1 MTDAAHK
8 AWARR
13 MAEEDLMYA
22 VLYPRCRHRVPTAVA
37 DAIDVLDVAATI
49 PHHVADADVARAIA
63 TFDDYRASVR
73 VRARR
78 RAAAATAGGGGA
90 DVEVT
95 HPK

>member
-49 PHHVADADVARAIA
+49 PHHVADADVAHGRAPSTTTA
-63 TFDDYRASVR
+63 RPCASVR
-73 VRARR
+73 GDAPPPPPP
-78 RAAAATAGGGGA
+78 AAAAPTSR
-90 DVEVT
+90 
-95 HPK
+95 